1 MKFPNKRLF
10 LILLG
15 VIVLQACKT
24 QRVLIKNEYPNPA
37 FRQLLEVHE
46 RWQKS
51 IKSFSGLGRITVDTP
66 QFSGNFEARIYAK
79 GNDSLLVSVNG
90 FMGTE
95 VGKVFV
101 GKDRFIFYNQ
111 YDNQFITGLKDDFK
125 QTQFLQ
131 FPISISMLR
140 EVFLA
145 QDHFTILKQETFKK
159 LLDGYYVEVQNGN
172 YDYQIWFDKATLLIR
187 KINYMKD
194 GEILFSKEYKK
205 FTVFNGFYFP
215 RIINFVR
222 PLEKQGMSIIFK
234 QVVLNQP
241 IDGKVFKINVNDNAK
256 QVMLPNDK

>member
-24 QRVLIKNEYPNPA
+24 QRVLIKNEYPNPP

-51 IKSFSGLGRITVDTP
+51 IKTFSGVGRITVDTP
-66 QFSGNFEARIYAK
+66 QFSGNFEAHIYAK
-79 GNDSLLVSVNG
+79 GTDSLLVSVSG

-101 GKDRFIFYNQ
+101 GENRFIFYNQ
-111 YDNQFITGLKDDFK
+111 YDNQFITGLKSDFE

-131 FPISISMLR
+131 FPISISMLHD
-140 EVFLA
+140 VFLA

-159 LLDGYYVEVQNGN
+159 LPDGYYVEVQNGS
-172 YDYQIWFDKATLLIR
+172 YDYRIWFDKTTLLIK
-187 KINYMKD
+187 KIDYMKD
-194 GEILFSKEYKK
+194 DEIQFTKEYKK

-234 QVVLNQP
+234 QVTLNEP
-241 IDGKVFKINVNDNAK
+241 IDDQVFKIKVSDNAK
-256 QVMLPNDK
+256 QLILPADR